1 MKTFVWN
8 QYYITGLDIVDGQH
22 QSLVDLINR
31 LSQQVSTPKDFD
43 ADTLDATFNGLAE
56 YAIFHF
62 KEEEQLMQKA
72 GVDARHFEW
81 HQAEHQRFLVDAT
94 EIRELALHG
103 DGTSD
108 DSLLK
113 FLVHWLTYHI
123 LGLDQIMAKQI
134 KLIESGMSASEA
146 YENATVVQDGES
158 PVAALLEAVN
168 GLIKEVRHRNAEL
181 TRLNSSL
188 EDQVRQRTLE
198 LEKKLESEKKLT
210 AELEQSHRKL
220 LQSRAEVMD
229 SESRFRDFAS
239 VASDWFWETDEN
251 LRFSYFS
258 KRLQEA
264 SGFDPNKLLG
274 KSNKEIGVSD
284 VSSDS
289 WDEHLKTLDNHEP
302 FRNFIYSTERDGDC
316 EWLSISGVPIFDDG
330 GQFLGYR
337 GTGTNITD
345 QKQREEK
352 LRENDR
358 KLRFLIDQYV
368 DGILI
373 VDDSKMVRFAN
384 PAASFIFYRENSDL
398 VGEHVGFSFDRD
410 KEQSQEVK
418 IETIEGSLIA
428 EVRSMQTEW
437 DGESA
442 WLISLRDITQRKKDE
457 LEIHRLHKAN
467 ELILSSTSEGLI
479 GVDSEG
485 IITFANQSAE
495 RILGWSIS
503 ELLGQPSHELI
514 HHTRADGTAFPAE
527 ECGLYATM
535 RNGESHSSEDD
546 VFWTRSGA
554 SIPVQVTSSPIMD
567 EGKAV
572 GAVFAF
578 QDITER
584 KKAYAEIERLA
595 TTDSLTALA
604 NRSHFNHLFERSLQ
618 LAQREHRNLAVML
631 LDLDKFKPVNDT
643 YGHPIGDIL
652 LQRVAAI
659 FTEHSR
665 NTDIVGR
672 FGGDEF
678 AIVLVHP
685 ESTQIVETVADRIL
699 SEIAKPVSILGNN
712 IEIGISI
719 GISTFPNDGVDS
731 KSLISAAD
739 LALYEAK
746 NNGRNCYRFYSQKLD
761 RCV

>member
-8 QYYITGLDIVDGQH
+8 QNYITGLDTVDGQH

-43 ADTLDATFNGLAE
+43 ADTLDATFNSLAE

-398 VGEHVGFSFDRD
+398 VGEYVGFSFDRD